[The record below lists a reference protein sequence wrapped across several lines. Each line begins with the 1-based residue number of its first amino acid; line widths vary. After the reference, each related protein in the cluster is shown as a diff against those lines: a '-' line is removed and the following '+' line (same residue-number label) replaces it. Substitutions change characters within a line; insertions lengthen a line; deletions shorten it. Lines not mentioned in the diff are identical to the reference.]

1 MSLMSS
7 RFGQDDMEV
16 LLWDPSSP
24 MADPLGSFLDKDEEV
39 LPLGGAESPLSSFS
53 SSPLPSLSP
62 PCTPPSIQRGEKAG
76 LNQLSLAWFPS
87 DELCLDNHGND
98 HSFSEMDWMTE
109 RIDLSE
115 FDLESLIGSYDSE
128 DPPSSPEELITS
140 LESQIDLESL
150 PVASDNTPS
159 PSPAASVPEIDQL
172 SDFSFTLN
180 TPVATPFIPSSPCE
194 ISDSSSVV
202 PEPEAEFEIKS
213 EPASPVPSPSILPP
227 ESPSDT
233 LELGCEVDI
242 AEVQSPPPVEMQV
255 PKIVLSLTPTRIVL
269 VLSPKEEVNAMITL
283 PGEMVVENSQSS
295 TSSDPQTPTS
305 PQSHSSRVKPYST
318 PDSKPTQNQ
327 QSELPTLSGRVKS
340 ASGSKVVVE
349 KKKLKKM
356 EQNKTAATRYRQK
369 KRAEQDSLHSE
380 CTVLEERNQELT
392 EKAESIAK
400 EIQYLKELM
409 EEVKRARESRSV
421 RS

>member
-1 MSLMSS
+1 
-7 RFGQDDMEV
+7 
-16 LLWDPSSP
+16 
-24 MADPLGSFLDKDEEV
+24 
-39 LPLGGAESPLSSFS
+39 
-53 SSPLPSLSP
+53 
-62 PCTPPSIQRGEKAG
+62 
-76 LNQLSLAWFPS
+76 
-87 DELCLDNHGND
+87 
-98 HSFSEMDWMTE
+98 MDWMTE

-172 SDFSFTLN
+172 SNFSFTLN

-202 PEPEAEFEIKS
+202 PEPQAEFEVKS

-227 ESPSDT
+227 ESPTDT

-242 AEVQSPPPVEMQV
+242 AEVQSPPPLEMQV

-295 TSSDPQTPTS
+295 TSPDPQTPTS
-305 PQSHSSRVKPYST
+305 PQSRSSRVKPYST

-327 QSELPTLSGRVKS
+327 QSELPTISGRVKS

-369 KRAEQDSLHSE
+369 KRAEQDSLQSE
-380 CTVLEERNQELT
+380 CAVLEERNQELT